1 MGQERKVEVEE
12 VYTRLREVDWA
23 HIPFGIRREADLLHT
38 VQSIQYFLHMDWVR
52 TQLFQL
58 KKEIGSSNMRLI
70 HKRIIWSIVHVLYIE

>member
-38 VQSIQYFLHMDWVR
+38 VQSTQYFLHMDWAR

-58 KKEIGSSNMRLI
+58 KKRLNSNMRLI
-70 HKRIIWSIVHVLYIE
+70 HTRFIWSIVHVLYIE

>member
-38 VQSIQYFLHMDWVR
+38 VQSTQYFLHMDWAR

-58 KKEIGSSNMRLI
+58 KKRLNSNMRLI
-70 HKRIIWSIVHVLYIE
+70 HTRFWSIVHVQYIE

>member
-1 MGQERKVEVEE
+1 MDQEHKVEVEE

-38 VQSIQYFLHMDWVR
+38 VQSIQYFLHMDLAR

-58 KKEIGSSNMRLI
+58 KQKDWFIQYETNS
-70 HKRIIWSIVHVLYIE
+70 